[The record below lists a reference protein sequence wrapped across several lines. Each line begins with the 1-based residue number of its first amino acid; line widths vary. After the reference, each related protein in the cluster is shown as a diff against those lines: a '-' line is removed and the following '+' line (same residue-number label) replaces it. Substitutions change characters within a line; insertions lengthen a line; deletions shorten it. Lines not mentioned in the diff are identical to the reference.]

1 MKAKVD
7 EKSPWDKEDWR
18 EAKGIIVKAGDT
30 NSALAERDYSVECE
44 SHHLITKVKGYWVW
58 WCSTHHQPL
67 AWCQVAILSKQG
79 EQQGIEKGRKEVVDS
94 FLGAEIHSN
103 PHSMLK
109 AFNKI
114 LKAWQAFLKG
124 IDKEE

>member
-1 MKAKVD
+1 MNKGGD
-7 EKSPWDKEDWR
+7 I
-18 EAKGIIVKAGDT
+18 EAKDNPYIHDHNNLTYPCKACAFEEGHK
-30 NSALAERDYSVECE
+30 A
-44 SHHLITKVKGYWVW
+44 
-58 WCSTHHQPL
+58 
-67 AWCQVAILSKQG
+67 G

>member
-1 MKAKVD
+1 MIGKGQHEREEYSEGFEAGKKVGFKA
-7 EKSPWDKEDWR
+7 
-18 EAKGIIVKAGDT
+18 
-30 NSALAERDYSVECE
+30 
-44 SHHLITKVKGYWVW
+44 
-58 WCSTHHQPL
+58 
-67 AWCQVAILSKQG
+67 G